1 MKANS
6 LLQKFISILMLF
18 IIMIEFTGC
27 YSTKIL
33 TTSEINSSD
42 IYLIHGTKVSY
53 PVNNVTISDS
63 ILSANFD
70 AGNKTY
76 GSAIKNQIYL
86 SSDSAINFDNYLIT
100 VPIDKIVKIEQKVPD
115 QKKTR
120 TLKTVLIVTGC
131 VGVVTVVS
139 AIIIAN
145 SINRAADQTATECSN
160 NINDLIN
167 GGSNSSTGL
176 CSNW

>member
-1 MKANS
+1 
-6 LLQKFISILMLF
+6 
-18 IIMIEFTGC
+18 MIEFTGC

-33 TTSEINSSD
+33 TTSDINSSD
-42 IYLIHGTKVSY
+42 LYLIHGTKVSY
-53 PVNNVTISDS
+53 AVNNVTISDS
-63 ILSANFD
+63 ILSANLD

-100 VPIDKIVKIEQKVPD
+100 VPVDKIVKIEQKVPD

-120 TLKTVLIVTGC
+120 TTVLIVAGC
-131 VGVVTVVS
+131 VGVVSVVS

-145 SINRAADQTATECSN
+145 SINRAANETATECSN
-160 NINDLIN
+160 IIN
-167 GGSNSSTGL
+167 GGTNSSTGL

>member
-1 MKANS
+1 
-6 LLQKFISILMLF
+6 
-18 IIMIEFTGC
+18 MIEFTGC

-33 TTSEINSSD
+33 TASEINSSD
-42 IYLIHGTKVSY
+42 IYLIHGIKASY

-70 AGNKTY
+70 AGNKKY

-86 SSDSAINFDNYLIT
+86 SSDSAINIDNYLLT
-100 VPIDKIVKIEQKVPD
+100 VPVDKIVKIEQKVSD

-120 TLKTVLIVTGC
+120 TLTTVLIVAGC
-131 VGVVTVVS
+131 VGLVTVVS

-145 SINRAADQTATECSN
+145 SITKAADQTATECSN
-160 NINDLIN
+160 IINADL
-167 GGSNSSTGL
+167 NSSTGL